1 MTNFFNENDFLQ
13 NIIFDSYFDKL
24 LDLYNDIKREAEL
37 TTDNILSNDYIGLK
51 NTSPDFIELIKN
63 NIVINY
69 NLDEHFD
76 DSDLDDNLNLEFC

>member
-1 MTNFFNENDFLQ
+1 MTNFFNENAFLQ

-51 NTSPDFIELIKN
+51 NTSSDFIELIKN